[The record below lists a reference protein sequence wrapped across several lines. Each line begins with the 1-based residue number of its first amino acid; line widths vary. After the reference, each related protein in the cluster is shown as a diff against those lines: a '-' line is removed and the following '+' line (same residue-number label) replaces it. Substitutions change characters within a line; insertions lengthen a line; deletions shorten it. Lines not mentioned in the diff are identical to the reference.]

1 MNQINTALA
10 AKDVSLF
17 YIKLQTQRNIPSN
30 VLQFIFEELKF
41 SLVNITSTLNL
52 ISTKLVNEVL
62 LSPEVSQTLMTEA

>member
-1 MNQINTALA
+1 MIQINTALA